1 MSFGEFLTQTSYQ
14 PKRDNLFTVRLG
26 SPIRLMFEAKTATK
40 PKLEFGSIELNN
52 VDGTSLYFPASPS
65 WSPVTITFMAGGVD
79 NMFRTENTD
88 ISRGIV
94 EILKASGYDSFGQRQ
109 YKANSSDA
117 LGELA
122 ITQINGDGDLVE
134 EWVLINPFIES
145 VDFGDLDYSSDN
157 LSQISVTFRY
167 DHATVKYADGPTV
180 VEAPAEFLPVSAPS
194 EETTN

>member
-26 SPIRLMFEAKTATK
+26 NPIRLMFEAKTVKK
-40 PKLEFGSIELNN
+40 PVLEFGSIELNS
-52 VDGTSLYFPASPS
+52 VDGTSLYYPASPS
-65 WSPVTITFMAGGVD
+65 WSPVTIVFMAGGVD

-94 EILKASGYDSFGQRQ
+94 EILAASGYEKFGDRQ
-109 YKANSSDA
+109 YKANSTDA

-134 EWVLINPFIES
+134 EWVLVNPFIES

-167 DHATVKYADGPTV
+167 DHATVKYAEGPTV
-180 VEAPAEFLPVSAPS
+180 VQEPKEFIK
-194 EETTN
+194 TI